1 MAKPYKNRHFS
12 GNKRRIRTNINR
24 AIRAERIRVID
35 ADGTQVGIVPLEE
48 GLKIAQQRELDLVEI
63 SAGATPPVCRIMDF
77 NKYKYQQEK
86 RAKEAKKK
94 QKQVHFKE
102 VRFKPRI
109 EEHDY
114 QVILKRARKFL
125 ERGDRVRVRVFF
137 RGREMAHPEL
147 GDNVMQ
153 KLLKD
158 LEEVA
163 TVEKAPAREGR
174 YLITILFP
182 KH

>member
-1 MAKPYKNRHFS
+1 MAKTYNNRNF
-12 GNKRRIRTNINR
+12 NNRRRIRININR
-24 AIRAERIRVID
+24 FIRAERIRVID
-35 ADGTQVGIVPLEE
+35 SDGTQIGIVPLEE

-63 SAGATPPVCRIMDF
+63 SAGASPPVCRVMDF

-86 RAKEAKKK
+86 RAKEAKKR

-114 QVILKRARKFL
+114 QVILKRVRKFL
-125 ERGDRVRVRVFF
+125 ERGDRVRIRVFF

-147 GDNVMQ
+147 GDNVMK
-153 KLLKD
+153 KLLGD
-158 LEEVA
+158 IEDIT
-163 TVEKAPAREGR
+163 TVEKPPSREGR

>member
-1 MAKPYKNRHFS
+1 VAKPYNKNNFNNR
-12 GNKRRIRTNINR
+12 RRIRTNINR
-24 AIRAERIRVID
+24 FIRAERIRVID
-35 ADGTQVGIVPLEE
+35 SDGTQIGIVPLEE

-63 SAGATPPVCRIMDF
+63 SAGASPPVCRVMDF

-147 GDNVMQ
+147 GDVVMK
-153 KLLKD
+153 KLLGD
-158 LEEVA
+158 VEDIA
-163 TVEKAPAREGR
+163 TVEKTPSREGR

>member
-1 MAKPYKNRHFS
+1 VAQPYKRKFDNR
-12 GNKRRIRTNINR
+12 RRIRINVNR
-24 AIRAERIRVID
+24 LIRAERIRVID
-35 ADGTQVGIVPLEE
+35 ADGTQIGVVLLEE

-63 SAGATPPVCRIMDF
+63 SSGASPPVCRVMDF
-77 NKYKYQQEK
+77 NQYKYQQEK

-102 VRFKPRI
+102 IRFKPRI

-147 GDNVMQ
+147 GDIIMK
-153 KLLKD
+153 KLLGD
-158 LEEVA
+158 IEDIA
-163 TVEKAPAREGR
+163 TVEKSPSREGR

-182 KH
+182 KN

>member
-1 MAKPYKNRHFS
+1 MAKPYNRKNFNNR
-12 GNKRRIRTNINR
+12 RRIRTNINR
-24 AIRAERIRVID
+24 FIRAERIRVID
-35 ADGTQVGIVPLEE
+35 ADGTQLGILPLEE
-48 GLKIAQQRELDLVEI
+48 GLKIAKQRELDLVEI
-63 SAGATPPVCRIMDF
+63 SAGASPPVCRIMDF

-147 GDNVMQ
+147 GDNVMK
-153 KLLKD
+153 KLLSD
-158 LEEVA
+158 IEDVA
-163 TVEKAPAREGR
+163 TVEKVPSREGR

>member
-1 MAKPYKNRHFS
+1 MAKPYNKNNFNNR
-12 GNKRRIRTNINR
+12 RRIRTNINR
-24 AIRAERIRVID
+24 FIRAERIRVID
-35 ADGTQVGIVPLEE
+35 SDGTQIGIVPLEE

-63 SAGATPPVCRIMDF
+63 SAGASPPVCRVMDF

-147 GDNVMQ
+147 GDVVMK
-153 KLLKD
+153 KLLGD
-158 LEEVA
+158 VEDIA
-163 TVEKAPAREGR
+163 TVEKTPSREGR